1 MNYFKLN
8 EKLLKHNLKNKRS
21 ITLSLVVAFL
31 ITGQIG
37 GFFETEL
44 FARDLRARQKQNND
58 IRPDAGPNGP
68 TMSESAN
75 KMEVVNIV
83 NPNAGG
89 ISHNKFIDFSVGS
102 GNGVIFN
109 NNSTTNPYVSKT
121 GGIVSHNPNL
131 QKSASAILSEVTG
144 NKTSAING
152 TIEIA
157 GQKADFI
164 LANENGIT
172 VNGGGFINTSGV
184 TLTTGKPTVTSS
196 NIDLNVQKGNVVI
209 ENGGIGTAGDYFN
222 IISKTIELKGQVAP
236 FDGEK
241 DADITLLAGQN
252 KATLENGKRISNY
265 QVTGHQK
272 ESNIKYGIYADKLGS
287 MYGKNIK
294 LISTTEG
301 LGVRHEGLIKSSEDI
316 EILSNGDI
324 ELGGARSEKDIRIKG
339 KGDLKTISGSFTNSG
354 IEYNY
359 SIYADNGV
367 EIAVTGDIEIE
378 TVVQAEKTD
387 LKITGKNLKLKAGA
401 TAKLLSQKGIIIKV
415 TGVTTVEKL
424 LVPIR
429 KNGKDSEA
437 PLVVLKDKNGNIVVK
452 DPYSGRELGSN
463 EIEWVSSG
471 IYGNTIDFET
481 GNLINDGVISTGT
494 NSRDNYIKIKATN
507 QVKNNKLISSSG
519 DLNIEARKLINN
531 GNASIKGAAVKI
543 KAADIQNSGEMRQN
557 VGNKG
562 ETVDR
567 VNKIEIDI
575 QNGKIT
581 NSGVISGYNVDIKG
595 TGFVL
600 NEANGRI
607 EASTQDYPK
616 GMGTITI
623 TARNL
628 ENKGIIQSHG
638 KGVRNDI
645 TINTQTLIN
654 ALGAK
659 IVAQKGNLSITT
671 TIGDL
676 LNSGELFASKDVKL
690 ISAKDINNSGK
701 IGGENITVTGISGKF
716 ENYGKI
722 AAVKKLMVHV
732 NNLINVGNPKEIS
745 KYLAAFNAFVQESYD
760 DVIRIIDELEKKLDL
775 TTDSNQFDSLESVL
789 EYYKNLERELS
800 TLKYEVERV
809 GALGILSGN
818 EVELKSDTDILND
831 GIVKSETTV
840 KLETTNNIKNNGVIE
855 GSTDVT
861 LKAGKDITNTQRLY
875 AGKNLT
881 IEGKSFISSGSE
893 DLVAKYVD
901 LMTKYDETRLEEA
914 EKKIKEL
921 EAKLEKET
929 DKAEIDRLKV
939 QLEEYRQIK
948 KEQATYKAEI
958 ITIEKLGVIESENLT
973 VQVTDKIENNGIVIA
988 KKDLILKSTKGDIV
1002 NNSNISAGQ
1011 NATIE
1016 GNSFI
1021 NKVLTV
1027 GGDLTAKVNETFNS
1041 ESLTI
1046 GKNGTINANTV
1057 TIKKDLSVGE
1067 DTKINLEGVDAALKF
1082 DSGSKGNLKKDFTV
1096 KGGEFTNQGELVVGG
1111 KATIDTSSNTS
1122 TLTSSDKKSFINEGK
1137 FDVTGDLDIKSEG
1150 FKNTDGINTG
1160 GNISIDAGS
1169 GKFENANKLQAKG
1182 NGSFTSQGFVNNSE
1196 IVLGGKA
1203 TINAGDGDVENKS
1216 FEAKNDITI
1225 TTTGNVKNTQKLN
1238 TSGKLNVTGKNFEN
1252 LSGAE
1257 IVNSGTD
1264 IIVTENIKNGGDI
1277 EVTGNISL
1285 KGTGANSKLDNTG
1298 NIKATDNGSIDIK
1311 GDLNNTGTL
1320 ATGKKLDIKASSLT
1334 NKNTLQAGEGLKVEL
1349 TKNFSNDTNS
1359 KVLGGSIEI
1368 LAKEA
1373 DNGSGFINKGTIQS
1387 NDKLTVDL
1395 GDKDIDINFTSG
1407 SKMSSQ
1413 GTMTIKTGGAI
1424 TNESRLQNFGSLD
1437 FTAGKNITNKGMIVS
1452 NGDIKLSSGQSIINE
1467 AQKTIWAAKKMFLNA
1482 MNQILNQLGAAIE
1495 SKGDMTLTAAHL
1507 VNDAG
1512 SIKAGGNLTI
1522 NADKVENKS
1531 VVTGNGYKQV
1541 DVKKYSDRDIYYHA
1555 AYKEYG
1561 RVNIE
1566 FPIFEADI
1574 LVKDMASIQ
1583 AGGNVTINEKTAN
1596 SKAEIINSS
1605 GVISSGKD
1613 MTIKGNLKNETYSVN
1628 MSVEEY
1634 LSKVK
1639 VNFAKEVFTITD
1651 LPLAGWNPNVF
1662 NGTLKEALERI
1673 ANGINGS
1680 GGYHRALVK
1689 IAEKNATLKALL
1701 TSALGPDW
1709 TTKIDMAKYNGNA
1722 KYSFYATN
1730 GNARL
1735 IAGGKFNHSG
1745 GTFEN
1750 IAGEK
1755 VENKKIDVSIG
1766 ENTVD
1771 GIQADLGVNVKDPNS
1786 ITEVDGVKQVH
1797 DVEIQTGT
1805 VTINGVT
1812 ITAGSGGGVSSIAV
1826 AGTINPIVFIDIP
1839 VGENGIFK
1847 PAAPRPNGSVPYL
1860 FETNIDFID
1869 VSKYYG
1875 SDYFFQQSGYDPN
1888 KTPTVIG
1895 DAYYEQQLI
1904 NNTIRE
1910 GLGYSGEVSTDH
1922 IKVMLDN
1929 ALNVKDK
1936 LGLEVGKPLTPEQI
1950 NNLDEDIVWYV
1961 EMEVQGQIVLVPQ
1974 VYFGKDTR
1982 LKMAASDTGAGV
1994 GSSVQ
1999 AGGDINIDA
2008 TEVVNSNG
2016 NISSGGNIDI
2026 KSEKGIT
2033 NNSSAGIN
2041 GGISAKGDVKLD
2053 AKENID
2059 MIGGNIKS
2067 ENGGVDVK
2075 AGGDINIEST
2085 LGYDENGNQTVSNQ
2099 AGISA
2104 KGDVS
2109 VKASGDTTIKGGVV
2123 ESTDGNVAL
2132 GGKNVTIEDQN
2143 IITSGTE
2150 TTTDG
2155 ITTTTKSF
2163 SKSTSS
2169 GSGIGGKNVTIEA
2182 ENDVTIKGSGVAAKE
2197 EVSIKAGDKVN
2208 IVDGQDY
2215 YHETTKSQISGTV
2228 NGLITTGSAKS
2239 ETTASKSKGST
2250 VGGLGGL
2257 KIESGGDTTIKG
2269 SDLIAGDSGIDIKSG
2284 GKVDILDGQDTL
2296 KSTSNS
2302 ATYNGLGFTGT
2313 SEKTSSTTS
2322 KGSGLTTTGGIN
2334 IESKDGVKSVGTEFT
2349 AGGDMNIKTDGDVS
2363 FEAGK
2368 NTYESEKSSISV
2380 GVTNAG
2386 ASAGAGGSSVS
2397 AGWNPLDGGSTEV
2410 INGDPV
2416 QVGKDSMIKGNSKAG
2431 KNYMDALTDAS
2442 VQIGVSMKNSS
2453 EKSTTWTEGSVK
2465 TGGNL
2470 NITSGGKTDIGGSD
2484 FETGGDF
2491 TIKAKSIDTTKYE
2504 DVVEKKS
2511 SGLDIGVTVKNSTT
2525 SSIADAVNKGMQI
2538 ADSAKDGAVNEALA
2552 AAQVAGS
2559 VTNVIFGDLAGN
2571 TTSVTGNI
2579 GWNSSNSKTTKEN
2592 TTNIKSGGKLQF
2604 EATDGNID
2612 LKGVQAEANDVSL
2625 SAKNGEINITDA
2637 KETVTEHSKGVNISG
2652 GVTASVGVGAIDGAN
2667 AQLGV
2672 TGNVSYNQSDVNNEY
2687 SKGSSIV
2694 AKNGVSIESGKDTNI
2709 IGSTVEGNNV
2719 DLKVGGDLNIET
2731 KVDKI
2736 DESRIEAWL
2745 GADVSAGVATNTIG
2759 TGDLGLSAG
2768 GGQIFKKGSEVTTQA
2783 GIKAKND
2790 ITVKVD
2796 GDANLKGGV
2805 LGSETGAGNVDIGG
2819 NLNASDVKT
2828 DLNAGGAIVGISGG
2842 TKGGGIQ
2849 GEVGDVIDKEQTA
2862 KSGINVNPDK
2872 ITVGGDVTVN
2882 GGSGDKNNVG
2892 VDMENSLTT
2901 DKDVYKQGG
2910 TFSGTASAIPGKK
2923 KKGNGDA
2930 DHVAPPTKKTD
2941 TDIQIPI
2948 KKNPDP
2954 VESKKQVVETPKV
2967 DKGQVVDPPKKQ
2979 VAETVLPPTEA
2990 KVVEVETP
2998 KQKVAETEVPKKE
3011 VPVVETPK
3019 KVDVDVVDGKT
3030 PEIPKP
3036 VIKDGYQKNPDTGK
3050 WEKVTPET
3058 GAKLTNGFFGS
3069 MDSLKGFQ
3077 QGIKKGTVSSDG
3089 GPAAGSGTTPKAPSQ
3104 STPDVSAPQKA
3115 PSTGSGKAVADS
3127 TPDKPITNNGYTKNP
3142 DTGKWEKPHTEGGAQ
3157 TTNGFFGSKSSL
3169 KGFQEGAKSLG
3180 GATGGSKANAG
3191 SSVGGAGTT
3200 AKAPSQST
3208 PDVSAPQKA
3217 PSTGSGKAVADSTP
3231 DKPITNNGYTKNP
3244 DTGKWEKPHT
3254 DGGVKATN
3262 GFFGSSNAVKGFQDG
3277 AKSLGSSNK

>member
-44 FARDLRARQKQNND
+44 FARDLRVRQKQNNE
-58 IRPDAGPNGP
+58 INPDTGGPN
-68 TMSESAN
+68 MSTSAN
-75 KMEVVNIV
+75 GMDVVNIV
-83 NPNAGG
+83 DPNAGG

-144 NKTSAING
+144 NKASAING

-184 TLTTGKPTVTSS
+184 TLSTGKPIVNGS
-196 NIDLNVQKGNVVI
+196 NIELNVQKGNVVV
-209 ENGGIGTAGDYFN
+209 EVGGVGTAGDYFN

-241 DADITLLAGQN
+241 DADLTLLAGQN
-252 KATLENGKRISNY
+252 KVTLENGKRISNY
-265 QVTGHQK
+265 EVTDHQK
-272 ESNIKYGIYADKLGS
+272 DANIKYGIYADKLGS

-324 ELGGARSEKDIRIKG
+324 ELGGLRSEKDIRVKG
-339 KGDLKTISGSFTNSG
+339 KGNLKTISGSFKNSG

-359 SIYADNGV
+359 SVFADNGV
-367 EIAVTGDIEIE
+367 EISMTGDIEIE

-415 TGVTTVEKL
+415 SGVTTVEKL
-424 LVPIR
+424 LVPVR
-429 KNGKDSEA
+429 KGGNDSDA
-437 PLVVLKDKNGNIVVK
+437 PLVVLKDESGNIIVK
-452 DPYSGRELGSN
+452 DPNTGRTLSSN

-471 IYGNTIDFET
+471 IYGNRIDLET
-481 GNLINDGVISTGT
+481 GNLNNDGVISTGT

-507 QVKNNKLISSSG
+507 QIKNNKLISSSG
-519 DLNIEARKLINN
+519 DLNIDSRKLVNTE
-531 GNASIKGAAVKI
+531 NASIKGAAVKI
-543 KAADIQNSGEMRQN
+543 KALDIQNAGEMRQN

-567 VNKIEIDI
+567 SNKIEIDI
-575 QNGKIT
+575 QNGKLT
-581 NSGVISGYNVDIKG
+581 NTGVISGYNVDIKG
-595 TGFVL
+595 TGFIL
-600 NEANGRI
+600 NEVNGKI

-628 ENKGIIQSHG
+628 DNKGTIQSHG
-638 KGVRNDI
+638 QGIRNNI
-645 TINTQTLIN
+645 TINTETLIN
-654 ALGAK
+654 AFGAK
-659 IVAQKGNLSITT
+659 IIAKKGSLTIST

-676 LNSGELFASKDVKL
+676 LNSGELFADKDVIL
-690 ISAKDINNSGK
+690 TSAKNLNNSGK
-701 IGGENITVTGISGKF
+701 IGGENITITATSGKF

-732 NNLINVGNPKEIS
+732 NNLINAGTPEEIS
-745 KYLAAFNAFVQESYD
+745 KYLAAFNAFVQENYD
-760 DVIRIIDELEKKLDL
+760 NVVKIIDELEKKLDSIV
-775 TTDSNQFDSLESVL
+775 DPVQAEALESTL

-818 EVELKSDTDILND
+818 EVELKSNTDILNN
-831 GIVKSETTV
+831 GIVKSETTA
-840 KLETTNNIKNNGVIE
+840 KLEATSKINNNGIVE
-855 GSTDVT
+855 GSTDVI
-861 LKAGKDITNTQRLY
+861 LKAGGDITNTQRLY
-875 AGKNLT
+875 AGKNLN
-881 IEGKSFISSGSE
+881 IEGKSFTSSGTE

-901 LMTKYDETRLEEA
+901 LMTKYDEKKLEEA
-914 EKKIKEL
+914 ETKIKEL

-929 DKAEIDRLKV
+929 NKAEIDKLKT
-939 QLEEYRQIK
+939 QLEEYRKIK
-948 KEQATYKAEI
+948 KEQAAYKAEI
-958 ITIEKLGVIESENLT
+958 ITIKGLGVIESENLT
-973 VQVTDKIENNGIVIA
+973 VQVTDKIENSGIVIA
-988 KKDLILKSTKGDIV
+988 KKDLTLKSTNGDII

-1011 NATIE
+1011 NAMIE

-1027 GGDLTAKVNETFNS
+1027 GGDLVGKVKNS
-1041 ESLTI
+1041 FDSDSLTI
-1046 GKNGTINANTV
+1046 VKNATIDANTV
-1057 TIKKDLSVGE
+1057 NIKKDLSVGE
-1067 DTKINLEGVDAALKF
+1067 NTQVNLGGANASLKLE
-1082 DSGSKGNLKKDFTV
+1082 SGSKSNLKKDLTV
-1096 KGGEFTNQGELVVGG
+1096 KGGEFINQGELVVGG

-1122 TLTSSDKKSFINEGK
+1122 TLTSSDKKSFTNEGK

-1160 GNISIDAGS
+1160 GNISIDAGL

-1182 NGSFTSQGFVNNSE
+1182 NGNFTSQGFVNNNE

-1203 TINAGDGDVENKS
+1203 TINAGSGDVENKS
-1216 FEAKNDITI
+1216 FEAKDDITI
-1225 TTTGNVKNTQKLN
+1225 TTTGNVKNTHKLN
-1238 TSGKLNVTGKNFEN
+1238 TSGKLNITGKKFEN
-1252 LSGAE
+1252 TLVAE
-1257 IVNSGTD
+1257 VVNKGTD
-1264 IIVTENIKNGGDI
+1264 ITVIEGIKNEGNI
-1277 EVTGNISL
+1277 EVTGDISL

-1298 NIKATDNGSIDIK
+1298 NIKATGNGNIAIN
-1311 GDLNNTGTL
+1311 GDLNNDGTL

-1334 NKNTLQAGEGLKVEL
+1334 NKNILQAGEGLKAEL
-1349 TKNFSNDTNS
+1349 TKNFNNDTNS
-1359 KVLGGSIEI
+1359 KVLGGDIEI

-1373 DNGSGFINKGTIQS
+1373 ENGSGFVNKGTIQS
-1387 NDKLTVDL
+1387 NGNLTVDL
-1395 GDKDIDINFTSG
+1395 GDKNIDVNFTSG
-1407 SKMSSQ
+1407 SKMSSL

-1424 TNESRLQNFGSLD
+1424 TNDSRLQNFGSLD
-1437 FTAGKNITNKGMIVS
+1437 FTAGKSITNNAMIVS
-1452 NGDIKLSSGQSIINE
+1452 NGDIKFTSKEDIINTE
-1467 AQKTIWAAKKMFLNA
+1467 RATIWAAKEMVLNA
-1482 MNQILNQLGAAIE
+1482 MKQILNKLGAAIE
-1495 SKGDMTLTAAHL
+1495 SKGDMILTATHL

-1522 NADKVENKS
+1522 NADKVENRS
-1531 VVTGNGYKQV
+1531 VVTGTGYVQTGT
-1541 DVKKYSDRDIYYHA
+1541 VKMTERYKFQWIGINRYEVIDI
-1555 AYKEYG
+1555 E
-1561 RVNIE
+1561 I
-1566 FPIFEADI
+1566 PIFQSE
-1574 LVKDMASIQ
+1574 LVVKD
-1583 AGGNVTINEKTAN
+1583 
-1596 SKAEIINSS
+1596 KAT
-1605 GVISSGKD
+1605 ISSGKNLTINSKNGGNSD
-1613 MTIKGNLKNETYSVN
+1613 VVNSSGLMSAKENIDIKGNLRNETSNIN
-1628 MSVEEY
+1628 MSVDEY
-1634 LSKVK
+1634 LSKINVHWRWENK
-1639 VNFAKEVFTITD
+1639 TVGDAW
-1651 LPLAGWNPNVF
+1651 LAGGTNGQ
-1662 NGTLKEALERI
+1662 GTLKDLLFRITGNSNALQVLKQI
-1673 ANGINGS
+1673 AN
-1680 GGYHRALVK
+1680 
-1689 IAEKNATLKALL
+1689 KNPELKNLMNSAFGPEWMGQSTLD
-1701 TSALGPDW
+1701 SQ
-1709 TTKIDMAKYNGNA
+1709 KYNGSQ
-1722 KYSFYATN
+1722 KYYFYATN
-1730 GNARL
+1730 GNAQIL
-1735 IAGGKFNHSG
+1735 AGNKFNQSGGKF
-1745 GTFEN
+1745 EN
-1750 IAGEK
+1750 IGGETGG
-1755 VENKKIDVSIG
+1755 NKTIDVSIG
-1766 ENTVD
+1766 ENNVT
-1771 GIQADLGVNVKDPNS
+1771 GTQANLGVSVKDPNS

-1826 AGTINPIVFIDIP
+1826 AGTISPIVFIDIP

-1847 PAAPRPNGSVPYL
+1847 PAVPRPNGSVPYL

-1875 SDYFFQQSGYDPN
+1875 SDYFFKQSGYDPN

-1982 LKMAASDTGAGV
+1982 LKMAAADTGAGV

-2132 GGKNVTIEDQN
+2132 GGKNITIEDQN

-2182 ENDVTIKGSGVAAKE
+2182 EKDATIKGSGVAAKE

-2208 IVDGQDY
+2208 IIDGQDY
-2215 YHETTKSQISGTV
+2215 YHETTKSEISGTV
-2228 NGLITTGSAKS
+2228 NGLITIGSAKS

-2269 SDLIAGDSGIDIKSG
+2269 SDLIAGNSGIEIKSG

-2386 ASAGAGGSSVS
+2386 ASAGAGGSSAS

-2667 AQLGV
+2667 VQVGV

-2694 AKNGVSIESGKDTNI
+2694 AKNGVSIESGKNTNI

-2783 GIKAKND
+2783 GIKAKNE
-2790 ITVKVD
+2790 ITAKVE

-2805 LGSETGAGNVDIGG
+2805 LGSETGNGNVDIGG
-2819 NLNASDVKT
+2819 NLNVSDVKT
-2828 DLNAGGAIVGISGG
+2828 DLNAGGAIIGISGG

-2849 GEVGDVIDKEQTA
+2849 GEVGDVIDKKQTA
-2862 KSGINVNPDK
+2862 KSGINVNPDN

-2892 VDMENSLTT
+2892 VDMKNSLTT
-2901 DKDVYKQGG
+2901 DKDIYKQGG

-2923 KKGNGDA
+2923 KGSGDT
-2930 DHVAPPTKKTD
+2930 DQVAPPTKKTD
-2941 TDIQIPI
+2941 TDIQTPI

-2967 DKGQVVDPPKKQ
+2967 DKVQVVDPPKKQ
-2979 VAETVLPPTEA
+2979 VVETVPPPTEA

-2998 KQKVAETEVPKKE
+2998 KQKATETEV
-3011 VPVVETPK
+3011 PK
-3019 KVDVDVVDGKT
+3019 KVDVDVIDGKT
-3030 PEIPKP
+3030 PETPKP
-3036 VIKDGYQKNPDTGK
+3036 VIKDGYQKNPETGK
-3050 WEKVTPET
+3050 WEKVSPET

-3069 MDSLKGFQ
+3069 M
-3077 QGIKKGTVSSDG
+3077 
-3089 GPAAGSGTTPKAPSQ
+3089 
-3104 STPDVSAPQKA
+3104 
-3115 PSTGSGKAVADS
+3115 
-3127 TPDKPITNNGYTKNP
+3127 
-3142 DTGKWEKPHTEGGAQ
+3142 E
-3157 TTNGFFGSKSSL
+3157 SL

-3217 PSTGSGKAVADSTP
+3217 PDTGAGKVVVDSTP
-3231 DKPITNNGYTKNP
+3231 DKPITNGGYTKNP
-3244 DTGKWEKPHT
+3244 ETGKWENLHT
-3254 DGGVKATN
+3254 EGGAKLTN
-3262 GFFGSSNAVKGFQDG
+3262 GFFGSTESLKGFQEG

>member
-44 FARDLRARQKQNND
+44 FARDLRVRQKQNND
-58 IRPDAGPNGP
+58 IRPDTGPNGP

-75 KMEVVNIV
+75 KMDVVNIV
-83 NPNAGG
+83 NPNTGG

-109 NNSTTNPYVSKT
+109 NNSTGNPYVSKT

-131 QKSASAILSEVTG
+131 KNSASAILSEVTG

-184 TLTTGKPTVTSS
+184 TLTTGKPTVTNSG
-196 NIDLNVQKGNVVI
+196 IDLNVQKGNILVEGAGV
-209 ENGGIGTAGDYFN
+209 GASGDYFN
-222 IISKTIELKGQVAP
+222 IISKTIELRGQVAS
-236 FDGEK
+236 FEGEK
-241 DADITLLAGQN
+241 DTDITLLAGQN
-252 KATLENGKRISNY
+252 KVNLANGKRISKY
-265 QVTGHQK
+265 EVIGQQK
-272 ESNIKYGIYADKLGS
+272 DADKKYGIYADKLGS

-301 LGVRHEGLIKSSEDI
+301 LGVRHEGVIKSSEDI

-324 ELGGARSEKDIRIKG
+324 ELGGLRAEKNITVKG
-339 KGDLKTISGSFTNSG
+339 KGNLKTISGSFKNSG

-367 EIAVTGDIEIE
+367 EIAVTGDIEVE
-378 TVVQAEKTD
+378 TVIQAEKTD
-387 LKITGKNLKLKAGA
+387 LKIVGKNLTLKAGA
-401 TAKLLSQKGIIIKV
+401 TAKLLSQKGLIIKV
-415 TGVTTVEKL
+415 SGVTTVEKL

-429 KNGKDSEA
+429 KNGKDSDA
-437 PLVVLKDKNGNIVVK
+437 PLVVLKDKNGKIIVK
-452 DPYSGRELGSN
+452 DPYTERILNSN

-471 IYGNTIDFET
+471 IYGNKIDLET
-481 GNLINDGVISTGT
+481 GNLNNDGVISTGT

-507 QVKNNKLISSSG
+507 QIKNNKLISSSG
-519 DLNIEARKLINN
+519 DLDIEARKIVNSTN
-531 GNASIKGAAVKI
+531 SSIRGAAVKI
-543 KAADIQNSGEMRQN
+543 KASDIQNAGEMRQN

-567 VNKIEIDI
+567 SNKIEIDI
-575 QNGKIT
+575 QSGKLT
-581 NSGVISGYNVDIKG
+581 NTGVISGYNVDIKG
-595 TGFVL
+595 TGFIL
-600 NEANGRI
+600 NEKDGKI

-616 GMGTITI
+616 GLGTIVI
-623 TARNL
+623 TASDL
-628 ENKGIIQSHG
+628 DNKGVIQSHG
-638 KGVRNDI
+638 QGVRNNI
-645 TINTQTLIN
+645 TINTKTLIN
-654 ALGAK
+654 AFGAK
-659 IVAQKGNLSITT
+659 IVAKKGNLSITT
-671 TIGDL
+671 TLGDL
-676 LNSGELFASKDVKL
+676 LNSGELFADKDVTL
-690 ISAKDINNSGK
+690 LSAKDINNSGK
-701 IGGENITVTGISGKF
+701 IGGENITITATYGKF

-732 NNLINVGNPKEIS
+732 NNLINAGTPEEIS
-745 KYLAAFNAFVQESYD
+745 KYLTAFNAFVQENYD
-760 DVIRIIDELEKKLDL
+760 NVVKIIDELEKKI
-775 TTDSNQFDSLESVL
+775 DSTVVVDEAIALESIL
-789 EYYKNLERELS
+789 DYYKNLQRELS

-818 EVELKSDTDILND
+818 EVNLKSNTDILNK
-831 GIVKSETTV
+831 GIVKSETTA
-840 KLETTNNIKNNGVIE
+840 KLEATNNINNNGVVE
-855 GSTDVT
+855 GTTDVT
-861 LKAGKDITNTQRLY
+861 LKAGKDIANTQRLY

-881 IEGKSFISSGSE
+881 IEGRSFTSSGSE
-893 DLVAKYVD
+893 NLVAKYVD
-901 LMTKYDETRLEEA
+901 LMTKYDEKALENAEA
-914 EKKIKEL
+914 KIKEL
-921 EAKLEKET
+921 EKQLNEVTDKVEIERLKAELEK
-929 DKAEIDRLKV
+929 
-939 QLEEYRQIK
+939 YRVIK
-948 KEQATYKAEI
+948 KEQARYKAEI

-988 KKDLILKSTKGDIV
+988 KKDLTLKSTNGEIV

-1011 NATIE
+1011 NAMIE
-1016 GNSFI
+1016 GNSFK
-1021 NKVLTV
+1021 NKALTV
-1027 GGDLTAKVNETFNS
+1027 GGDLTAKVNGAFDS

-1046 GKNGTINANTV
+1046 GKNATINANTV
-1057 TIKKDLSVGE
+1057 NIKKDLSVGE
-1067 DTKINLEGVDAALKF
+1067 KTQVNLGGTNASLKLEN
-1082 DSGSKGNLKKDFTV
+1082 GSKGNLKKDFTV

-1122 TLTSSDKKSFINEGK
+1122 TLTSSDKKSFTNEGK

-1182 NGSFTSQGFVNNSE
+1182 NGNFTSQGFLNNNE

-1203 TINAGDGDVENKS
+1203 TINAGSGDVENKS
-1216 FEAKNDITI
+1216 FEAKDDIKI
-1225 TTTGNVKNTQKLN
+1225 TTTGNVKNTEKLN
-1238 TSGKLNVTGKNFEN
+1238 TSGKLDIKGKNFEN
-1252 LSGAE
+1252 ASGAE
-1257 IVNSGTD
+1257 VVNKGTD
-1264 IIVTENIKNGGDI
+1264 ITVTEGIKNDGNI
-1277 EVTGNISL
+1277 EVTGDISL

-1334 NKNTLQAGEGLKVEL
+1334 NKNTLQAGEGLKAEL

-1359 KVLGGSIEI
+1359 KVLGGNIEI

-1373 DNGSGFINKGTIQS
+1373 ENGSGFVNRGTIQS
-1387 NDKLTVDL
+1387 NGNLTVDL
-1395 GDKDIDINFTSG
+1395 GNKNIDINFTSG

-1424 TNESRLQNFGSLD
+1424 TNDTKLQNFGSLD
-1437 FTAGKNITNKGMIVS
+1437 FTAGKDITNKGMIVS
-1452 NGDIKLSSGQSIINE
+1452 NGDIKLKGQNILNE
-1467 AQKTIWAAKKMFLNA
+1467 TGTSIWAARTLVIEAVEKIWNKLRST
-1482 MNQILNQLGAAIE
+1482 IE
-1495 SKGDMTLTAAHL
+1495 SKGDMTLTAGHL
-1507 VNDAG
+1507 LNEAG
-1512 SIKAGGNLTI
+1512 SIKTSGNLVINANQVENKSEYTGSGFKEIETWVGGAFAQEYKGVAGLILEHHVDITMPIYESDLRVTDKATIASGGNLTI
-1522 NADKVENKS
+1522 NGK
-1531 VVTGNGYKQV
+1531 NGSQ
-1541 DVKKYSDRDIYYHA
+1541 
-1555 AYKEYG
+1555 
-1561 RVNIE
+1561 
-1566 FPIFEADI
+1566 
-1574 LVKDMASIQ
+1574 
-1583 AGGNVTINEKTAN
+1583 T
-1596 SKAEIINSS
+1596 
-1605 GVISSGKD
+1605 D
-1613 MTIKGNLKNETYSVN
+1613 MTNLSGSVTAKGNISVTGNLKNET
-1628 MSVEEY
+1628 MSASMTIEEY
-1634 LSKVK
+1634 LKNIKIKAWWWQKFGANSPGQSGVEYEMSLYE
-1639 VNFAKEVFTITD
+1639 AIT
-1651 LPLAGWNPNVF
+1651 NNKFQKYRVQ
-1662 NGTLKEALERI
+1662 AL
-1673 ANGINGS
+1673 
-1680 GGYHRALVK
+1680 ALVADK
-1689 IAEKNATLKALL
+1689 QPELKKLL
-1701 TSALGPDW
+1701 NTALGPDW
-1709 TTKIDMAKYNGNA
+1709 NTKSDFKDMYKNNGKYTA
-1722 KYSFYATN
+1722 LATN
-1730 GNARL
+1730 GTASIRSGGSFTL
-1735 IAGGKFNHSG
+1735 TGGKF
-1745 GTFEN
+1745 EN
-1750 IAGEK
+1750 ISGDK
-1755 VENKKIDVSIG
+1755 VENTAVDVSIG
-1766 ENTVD
+1766 ENNVT
-1771 GIQADLGVNVKDPNS
+1771 GTQANLGVSVKDPNS

-1875 SDYFFQQSGYDPN
+1875 SDYFFKQSGYDPN

-1982 LKMAASDTGAGV
+1982 LKMAAADTGAGV

-2386 ASAGAGGSSVS
+2386 ASAGAGGSSAS

-2694 AKNGVSIESGKDTNI
+2694 AKNGVSIESGKNTNI

-2783 GIKAKND
+2783 GIKAKNE
-2790 ITVKVD
+2790 ITAKVE

-2819 NLNASDVKT
+2819 NLNVSDVKT
-2828 DLNAGGAIVGISGG
+2828 DLNAGGAIIGISGG

-2849 GEVGDVIDKEQTA
+2849 GEVGDVIDKKQTA
-2862 KSGINVNPDK
+2862 KSGINVNPDN

-2892 VDMENSLTT
+2892 VDMKNSLTT
-2901 DKDVYKQGG
+2901 DKDIYKQGG

-2923 KKGNGDA
+2923 KGSGDT
-2930 DHVAPPTKKTD
+2930 DQVAPPTKKTD
-2941 TDIQIPI
+2941 TDIQTPI

-2967 DKGQVVDPPKKQ
+2967 DKVQVVDPPKKQ
-2979 VAETVLPPTEA
+2979 VVETVPPPTEA

-2998 KQKVAETEVPKKE
+2998 KQKATETEVPKKE
-3011 VPVVETPK
+3011 VPTVETPK

-3030 PEIPKP
+3030 PETPKP
-3036 VIKDGYQKNPDTGK
+3036 VIKDGYQKNPETGK

-3089 GPAAGSGTTPKAPSQ
+3089 GPATGSGTTAKAPSQ

-3115 PSTGSGKAVADS
+3115 PDTGAGKVVVDS
-3127 TPDKPITNNGYTKNP
+3127 TPDKPITNGGYTKNP
-3142 DTGKWEKPHTEGGAQ
+3142 ETGKWEKPHTEGGAKL
-3157 TTNGFFGSKSSL
+3157 TNGFFGSNSSL
-3169 KGFQEGAKSLG
+3169 KGFQDGAKSLG
-3180 GATGGSKANAG
+3180 GVTGGSKANAG

-3217 PSTGSGKAVADSTP
+3217 PSTGSGKAVADSTL

-3244 DTGKWEKPHT
+3244 ETGMWEKTHT

>member
-21 ITLSLVVAFL
+21 ITLSLIVSFL
-31 ITGQIG
+31 ITGHVG

-44 FARDLRARQKQNND
+44 FARDLRPRQKQSND
-58 IRPDAGPNGP
+58 IKSDPNGGPNM
-68 TMSESAN
+68 TTSAN
-75 KMEVVNIV
+75 GMDVVNIV

-89 ISHNKFIDFSVGS
+89 ISHNKFIDFSVGT

-109 NNSTTNPYVSKT
+109 NNSTKDPYVSKT
-121 GGIVSHNPNL
+121 GGIVTHNPNL
-131 QKSASAILSEVTG
+131 QNSASAILSEVTG
-144 NKTSAING
+144 NKVSSING

-184 TLTTGKPTVTSS
+184 TLSTGKPTVNNS
-196 NIDLNVQKGNVVI
+196 NIELNVQKGNISI
-209 ENGGIGTAGDYFN
+209 ESGGVGTAGDYFN
-222 IISKTIELKGQVAP
+222 IVSKTIELRGQVAP

-252 KATLENGKRISNY
+252 KVTLENGKRISNY
-265 QVTGHQK
+265 EVTGHQK
-272 ESNIKYGIYADKLGS
+272 DADKKYGIYADKLGS
-287 MYGKNIK
+287 MYGKNIR

-324 ELGGARSEKDIRIKG
+324 ELGGLRSERDIRVKG
-339 KGDLKTISGSFTNSG
+339 KGNLKTLTGSYKNSNV
-354 IEYNY
+354 EYNY

-367 EIAVTGDIEIE
+367 EISMTGDIEIE

-387 LKITGKNLKLKAGA
+387 LRITGKNLKLKAGA

-415 TGVTTVEKL
+415 SGVTTVEKL
-424 LVPIR
+424 LVPVR
-429 KNGKDSEA
+429 KGGNDSDA
-437 PLVVLKDKNGNIVVK
+437 PLVVLKDDNGNIIVK
-452 DPYSGRELGSN
+452 DPNTGRVLSSN

-471 IYGNTIDFET
+471 IYGNKIDLET

-507 QVKNNKLISSSG
+507 QIKNNKLISSSG
-519 DLNIEARKLINN
+519 DLNVEARKLVNSEN
-531 GNASIKGAAVKI
+531 SSIRGAAVKI
-543 KAADIQNSGEMRQN
+543 KATDIQNAGEMRQN

-567 VNKIEIDI
+567 SNKIEIDI
-575 QNGKIT
+575 QNGKLT
-581 NSGVISGYNVDIKG
+581 NTGVISGYNVDIKG
-595 TGFVL
+595 TGFIL
-600 NEANGRI
+600 NEVNGKI

-628 ENKGIIQSHG
+628 DNKGTIQSHG
-638 KGVRNDI
+638 QGIRNNI
-645 TINTQTLIN
+645 TINTETLIN
-654 ALGAK
+654 AFGAK
-659 IVAQKGNLSITT
+659 IIAKKGSLTIST

-676 LNSGELFASKDVKL
+676 LNSGELFADKDVIL
-690 ISAKDINNSGK
+690 TSAKNLNNSGK
-701 IGGENITVTGISGKF
+701 IGGENITITATSGKF

-732 NNLINVGNPKEIS
+732 NNLINAGTPEEIS
-745 KYLAAFNAFVQESYD
+745 KYLAAFNAFVQENYD
-760 DVIRIIDELEKKLDL
+760 NVVKIIDELEKKLDSIV
-775 TTDSNQFDSLESVL
+775 DAEESIALESTL

-818 EVELKSDTDILND
+818 EVELKSNTDILNN
-831 GIVKSETTV
+831 GIVKSDTSV
-840 KLETTNNIKNNGVIE
+840 KLEATNNLNNNGIIE

-861 LKAGKDITNTQRLY
+861 LKAGGDITNTQRLY
-875 AGKNLT
+875 AGKNLN
-881 IEGKSFISSGSE
+881 IEGKSFTSSGSE
-893 DLVAKYVD
+893 ELVKKYVD
-901 LMTKYDETRLEEA
+901 LMTKYDEKKLEEA
-914 EKKIKEL
+914 ETKIKEL
-921 EAKLEKET
+921 EAKLEKAT
-929 DKAEIDRLKV
+929 DKTAIDSLKAE
-939 QLEEYRQIK
+939 LEKYRAIK

-958 ITIEKLGVIESENLT
+958 ITIKGLGVIESENLT

-988 KKDLILKSTKGDIV
+988 QKNLTLKSTNGDIV
-1002 NNSNISAGQ
+1002 NNSNISAGK
-1011 NATIE
+1011 NVTIE

-1027 GGDLTAKVNETFNS
+1027 GEDFIGKVKEAFDS
-1041 ESLTI
+1041 ESLTV
-1046 GKNGTINANTV
+1046 GKNATIDANTV
-1057 TIKKDLSVGE
+1057 IIKKDISVGE
-1067 DTKINLEGVDAALKF
+1067 NTTINLSGENAELKLETE
-1082 DSGSKGNLKKDFTV
+1082 SKGNLNKDLTV
-1096 KGGEFTNQGELVVGG
+1096 KGGGVTNKGELIIGG
-1111 KATIDTSSNTS
+1111 KANIDTTSVSS
-1122 TLTSSDKKSFINEGK
+1122 TLTSSSTNNKAFVNEGK
-1137 FDVTGDLDIKSEG
+1137 LDVTGNLDIKSEG
-1150 FKNTDGINTG
+1150 FKNTDSVNAGGDLSIN
-1160 GNISIDAGS
+1160 AGS
-1169 GKFENANKLQAKG
+1169 GKFENSNKLQAQGKG
-1182 NGSFTSQGFVNNSE
+1182 DFTSVGFDNQGE

-1203 TINAGDGDVENKS
+1203 NVNAGSGDVESKS
-1216 FEAKNDITI
+1216 FEAKDEITI

-1238 TSGKLNVTGKNFEN
+1238 TAGKLNVTGKSFEN
-1252 LSGAE
+1252 TSGAE
-1257 IVNSGTD
+1257 VVNKGTK
-1264 IIVTENIKNGGDI
+1264 INVTENITNTGNI
-1277 EVTGNISL
+1277 EVTGDISL
-1285 KGTGANSKLDNTG
+1285 KGAGDSSKLDNSG
-1298 NIKATDNGSIDIK
+1298 NIKATGDGTVDIK
-1311 GDLNNTGTL
+1311 GDLSNNGTL
-1320 ATGKKLDIKASSLT
+1320 ATGQKLDIKANSIT
-1334 NKNTLQAGEGLKVEL
+1334 NKGTIQGGGDLKAEL
-1349 TKNFSNDTNS
+1349 TKNFTNETNA
-1359 KVLGGSIEI
+1359 KVAGGSVKII
-1368 LAKEA
+1368 ATEA
-1373 DNGSGFINKGTIQS
+1373 DDKSGFVNKGIIQS
-1387 NDKLTVDL
+1387 NGELTVDL
-1395 GDKDIDINFTSG
+1395 GSKNIDIIFSDS

-1437 FTAGKNITNKGMIVS
+1437 FTAGKDITNKGMIVS
-1452 NGDIKLSSGQSIINE
+1452 NGDIKLTSKENIVNNE
-1467 AQKTIWAAKKMFLNA
+1467 HSTIWAAKEMILNA
-1482 MNQILNQLGAAIE
+1482 MKQILNKLGAAIE
-1495 SKGDMTLTAAHL
+1495 SKGDMTLTAGHL

-1512 SIKAGGNLTI
+1512 SIKSGGNLTI

-1531 VVTGNGYKQV
+1531 VVTGGGYKQV
-1541 DVKKYSDRDIYYHA
+1541 DTIKYSDRDLYFHGA
-1555 AYKEYG
+1555 FKEYG
-1561 RVNIE
+1561 RVNID
-1566 FPIFEADI
+1566 FPVFEADI
-1574 LVKDMASIQ
+1574 VVRDNASIQ
-1583 AGGNVTINEKTAN
+1583 ATGNVIIKGKTSE
-1596 SKAEIINSS
+1596 SKSNVVNSS
-1605 GVISSGKD
+1605 GIISSGKD
-1613 MTIKGNLKNETYSVN
+1613 MTIKGDLTNKTYSVD
-1628 MSVEEY
+1628 MTVEEY

-1639 VNFAKEVFTITD
+1639 VNFAKEVFTVGD
-1651 LPLAGWNPNVF
+1651 LPIAGWNPNVF
-1662 NGTLKEALERI
+1662 NGTLKEALEQI

-1701 TSALGPDW
+1701 TSALGPGW
-1709 TTKIDMAKYNGNA
+1709 INKIDMTNYNGLA

-1730 GNARL
+1730 GSARL
-1735 IAGGKFNHSG
+1735 IAGGKFTHTDG
-1745 GTFEN
+1745 KFEN
-1750 IAGEK
+1750 IAGEQ
-1755 VENKKIDVSIG
+1755 VENTKIDVSIG

-1771 GIQADLGVNVKDPNS
+1771 GIQADLGVSVKDPNA

-1826 AGTINPIVFIDIP
+1826 AGTINPIIFIDIP
-1839 VGENGIFK
+1839 VGNNGIFRPATPK
-1847 PAAPRPNGSVPYL
+1847 PDGSVPYL

-1936 LGLEVGKPLTPEQI
+1936 LGLEIGKPLTPEQI
-1950 NNLDEDIVWYV
+1950 NNLEEDIVWYV

-1974 VYFGKDTR
+1974 VYFGKETR

-2008 TEVVNSNG
+2008 TNVVNSNG

-2026 KSEKGIT
+2026 KSETGIT

-2041 GGISAKGDVKLD
+2041 GGISAKGDIKLD
-2053 AKENID
+2053 AKEDID

-2075 AGGDINIEST
+2075 AGGNINIEST

-2104 KGDVS
+2104 KGDVN
-2109 VKASGDTTIKGGVV
+2109 VKSSGDTSIKGGVV
-2123 ESTDGNVAL
+2123 ESTDGNVTL
-2132 GGKNVTIEDQN
+2132 GGKNVNIEDQN
-2143 IITSGTE
+2143 IISSGTE
-2150 TTTDG
+2150 TTKSG

-2182 ENDVTIKGSGVAAKE
+2182 ENNVTIKGSGVAANE
-2197 EVSIKAGDKVN
+2197 QTSIKAGNDVN
-2208 IVDGQDY
+2208 ITDGQDY

-2228 NGLITTGSAKS
+2228 NGLITTGSGSS
-2239 ETTASKSKGST
+2239 ETTATKSKGST

-2257 KIESGGDTTIKG
+2257 TIESGGDTTIKG
-2269 SDLIAGDSGIDIKSG
+2269 SDLIAGDNGLDIKSG

-2296 KSTSNS
+2296 KTSSKTNS
-2302 ATYNGLGFTGT
+2302 YNGLGFTSS
-2313 SEKTSSTTS
+2313 SEKTNSTTS
-2322 KGSGLTTTGGIN
+2322 QGSGITTSGNIN
-2334 IESKDGVKSVGTEFT
+2334 IESKNGVKSVGTEFT
-2349 AGGDMNIKTDGDVS
+2349 AAGDMNIKTDGDVS

-2386 ASAGAGGSSVS
+2386 ATAGAGGSSVS
-2397 AGWNPLDGGSTEV
+2397 AGWNPLDGASTDSV
-2410 INGDPV
+2410 NGDPV

-2442 VQIGVSMKNSS
+2442 VQIGVSTKKSS

-2511 SGLDIGVTVKNSTT
+2511 SGVDVGITVKNTTT

-2538 ADSAKDGAVNEALA
+2538 ADSAKDGAVNEGLA

-2559 VTNVIFGDLAGN
+2559 VTNVIFGDLVGN

-2579 GWNSSNSKTTKEN
+2579 GWNSSDSKTTKEN
-2592 TTNIKSGGKLQF
+2592 TTNIKTGGKLQF

-2637 KETVTEHSKGVNISG
+2637 KETVTEHSKGVNISA
-2652 GVTASVGVGAIDGAN
+2652 GVTASAGVGAIDGAN
-2667 AQLGV
+2667 AQLGL
-2672 TGNVSYNQSDVNNEY
+2672 TGNVSYNQSDVNNEL
-2687 SKGSSIV
+2687 SNGSSIV
-2694 AKNGVSIESGKDTNI
+2694 AKNKVSIESGKDTNI
-2709 IGSTVEGNNV
+2709 IGSTVEGNDV

-2731 KVDKI
+2731 KANKV
-2736 DESRIEAWL
+2736 DESRVEAWA
-2745 GADVSAGVATNTIG
+2745 GADISAGVATNTIA
-2759 TGDLGLSAG
+2759 TGDIGLSAG
-2768 GGQIFKKGSEVTTQA
+2768 GGQIYKKGNEVTSQA
-2783 GIKAKND
+2783 GIKAKNE
-2790 ITVKVD
+2790 ITAKVE
-2796 GDANLKGGV
+2796 GDANLKGGI
-2805 LGSETGAGNVDIGG
+2805 LGSETGNGNVDIGG
-2819 NLNASDVKT
+2819 NLNSTDVNT
-2828 DLNAGGAIVGISGG
+2828 DLNAGGAIIGVSGG

-2849 GEVGDVIDKEQTA
+2849 GEVGDIINKEQTA
-2862 KSGINVNPDK
+2862 KGGISINPDNV
-2872 ITVGGDVTVN
+2872 TVGGDVTIN
-2882 GGSGDKNNVG
+2882 GNTGDKNDVNI
-2892 VDMENSLTT
+2892 DINNSLTT
-2901 DKDVYKQGG
+2901 DKDEYKQGG
-2910 TFSGTASAIPGKK
+2910 TFSGTASAVPTK
-2923 KKGNGDA
+2923 KKGSYD
-2930 DHVAPPTKKTD
+2930 VEQVTTPPTKKVEFPGPVKVKD
-2941 TDIQIPI
+2941 PEPVEVI
-2948 KKNPDP
+2948 KKKVEEPKIEK
-2954 VESKKQVVETPKV
+2954 VESVELPKKEDVVIIPPKNKDDEVIIPPKDKDDEVIIPSKDKDNDVKVEKVEDPKIEKVESEELPKKQDTEEIPPKKNDEDEIDGKVVDETPK
-2967 DKGQVVDPPKKQ
+2967 P
-2979 VAETVLPPTEA
+2979 
-2990 KVVEVETP
+2990 
-2998 KQKVAETEVPKKE
+2998 
-3011 VPVVETPK
+3011 
-3019 KVDVDVVDGKT
+3019 
-3030 PEIPKP
+3030 I
-3036 VIKDGYQKNPDTGK
+3036 IKDGYQKNPETGK
-3050 WEKVTPET
+3050 WEKI
-3058 GAKLTNGFFGS
+3058 N
-3069 MDSLKGFQ
+3069 
-3077 QGIKKGTVSSDG
+3077 
-3089 GPAAGSGTTPKAPSQ
+3089 
-3104 STPDVSAPQKA
+3104 
-3115 PSTGSGKAVADS
+3115 
-3127 TPDKPITNNGYTKNP
+3127 
-3142 DTGKWEKPHTEGGAQ
+3142 TEVGVK
-3157 TTNGFFGSKSSL
+3157 TTNGFFGSNNSL
-3169 KGFQEGAKSLG
+3169 
-3180 GATGGSKANAG
+3180 
-3191 SSVGGAGTT
+3191 
-3200 AKAPSQST
+3200 
-3208 PDVSAPQKA
+3208 
-3217 PSTGSGKAVADSTP
+3217 
-3231 DKPITNNGYTKNP
+3231 
-3244 DTGKWEKPHT
+3244 
-3254 DGGVKATN
+3254 
-3262 GFFGSSNAVKGFQDG
+3262 KGFQDG

>member
-21 ITLSLVVAFL
+21 ITLSLIVSFL
-31 ITGQIG
+31 ITGHVG

-44 FARDLRARQKQNND
+44 FARDLRPRQKQSND
-58 IRPDAGPNGP
+58 IKSDPNGGPNM
-68 TMSESAN
+68 TTSAN
-75 KMEVVNIV
+75 GMDVVNIV

-89 ISHNKFIDFSVGS
+89 ISHNKFIDFSVGT

-109 NNSTTNPYVSKT
+109 NNSTKDPYVSKT
-121 GGIVSHNPNL
+121 GGIVTHNPNL
-131 QKSASAILSEVTG
+131 QNSASAILSEVTG
-144 NKTSAING
+144 NKVSSING

-184 TLTTGKPTVTSS
+184 TLSTGKPTVNNS
-196 NIDLNVQKGNVVI
+196 NIELNVQKGNISI
-209 ENGGIGTAGDYFN
+209 ESGGVGTAGDYFN
-222 IISKTIELKGQVAP
+222 IVSKTIELRGQVAP

-252 KATLENGKRISNY
+252 KVTLENGKRISNY
-265 QVTGHQK
+265 EVTGHQK
-272 ESNIKYGIYADKLGS
+272 DADKKYGIYADKLGS
-287 MYGKNIK
+287 MYGKNIR

-324 ELGGARSEKDIRIKG
+324 ELGGLRSERDIRVKG
-339 KGDLKTISGSFTNSG
+339 KGNLKTLTGSYKNSNV
-354 IEYNY
+354 EYNY

-367 EIAVTGDIEIE
+367 EISMTGDIEIE

-387 LKITGKNLKLKAGA
+387 LRITGRDLKLKAGA

-415 TGVTTVEKL
+415 SGVTTVEKL
-424 LVPIR
+424 LVPVR
-429 KNGKDSEA
+429 KGGNDSDA
-437 PLVVLKDKNGNIVVK
+437 PLVVLKDDNGNIIVK
-452 DPYSGRELGSN
+452 DPNTGRVLSSN

-471 IYGNTIDFET
+471 IYGNKIDLET

-507 QVKNNKLISSSG
+507 QIKNNKLISSSG
-519 DLNIEARKLINN
+519 DLNVEARKLVNSEN
-531 GNASIKGAAVKI
+531 SSIRGAAVKI
-543 KAADIQNSGEMRQN
+543 KATDIQNAGEMRQN

-567 VNKIEIDI
+567 SNKIEIDI
-575 QNGKIT
+575 QNGKLT
-581 NSGVISGYNVDIKG
+581 NIGVISGYNVDIKG
-595 TGFVL
+595 TGFIL
-600 NEANGRI
+600 NEVNGKI

-628 ENKGIIQSHG
+628 DNKGTIQSHG
-638 KGVRNDI
+638 QGIRNNI
-645 TINTQTLIN
+645 TINTETLIN
-654 ALGAK
+654 AFGAK
-659 IVAQKGNLSITT
+659 IIAKKGSLTIST

-676 LNSGELFASKDVKL
+676 LNSGELFADKDVIL
-690 ISAKDINNSGK
+690 TSAKNLNNSGK
-701 IGGENITVTGISGKF
+701 IGGENITITATSGKF

-732 NNLINVGNPKEIS
+732 NNLINAGTPEEIS
-745 KYLAAFNAFVQESYD
+745 KYLAAFNTFVQENYD
-760 DVIRIIDELEKKLDL
+760 NVVKIIDELEKKLDSIV
-775 TTDSNQFDSLESVL
+775 DAEESMALESTL

-818 EVELKSDTDILND
+818 EVELKSNTDILNN
-831 GIVKSETTV
+831 GIVKSDTSV
-840 KLETTNNIKNNGVIE
+840 KLESTNNLNNNGVIE

-861 LKAGKDITNTQRLY
+861 LKAGGDITNTQRLY
-875 AGKNLT
+875 AGKNLN
-881 IEGKSFISSGSE
+881 IEGKSFTSSGSE
-893 DLVAKYVD
+893 ELVKKYVD
-901 LMTKYDETRLEEA
+901 LMTKYDEKKLEEA
-914 EKKIKEL
+914 EAKIKEL
-921 EAKLEKET
+921 EAKLEKATEKT
-929 DKAEIDRLKV
+929 EIDNLKAE
-939 QLEEYRQIK
+939 LEKYRAIK

-958 ITIEKLGVIESENLT
+958 ITIKGLGVIESENLI

-988 KKDLILKSTKGDIV
+988 QKDLTLKSTNGDIV
-1002 NNSNISAGQ
+1002 NNSNISAGK
-1011 NATIE
+1011 NVTID

-1027 GGDLTAKVNETFNS
+1027 GEDFIGKVKGAFDS
-1041 ESLTI
+1041 ESLTV
-1046 GKNGTINANTV
+1046 GKNATIDANTV
-1057 TIKKDLSVGE
+1057 TIKKDISVGE
-1067 DTKINLEGVDAALKF
+1067 NTTINLSGENAELKLET
-1082 DSGSKGNLKKDFTV
+1082 GSKGNLNKDLTV
-1096 KGGEFTNQGELVVGG
+1096 KGGGVTNKGEVVIGG
-1111 KATIDTSSNTS
+1111 KANIDTTSVSSN
-1122 TLTSSDKKSFINEGK
+1122 LTSSSTNNKAFVNEGK
-1137 FDVTGDLDIKSEG
+1137 LDVTGNLDIKSEG
-1150 FKNTDGINTG
+1150 FKNTDSVNAGGDLSIN
-1160 GNISIDAGS
+1160 AGS
-1169 GKFENANKLQAKG
+1169 GKFENSNKLQAQGKG
-1182 NGSFTSQGFVNNSE
+1182 DFTSVGFDNQGE

-1203 TINAGDGDVENKS
+1203 NVNAGSGDVESKS
-1216 FEAKNDITI
+1216 FEAKDDITI

-1238 TSGKLNVTGKNFEN
+1238 TAGKLNVTGKNFEN
-1252 LSGAE
+1252 TSGAE
-1257 IVNSGTD
+1257 IVNAGTD
-1264 IIVTENIKNGGDI
+1264 VNVTENITNAGNM
-1277 EVTGNISL
+1277 EVTGDISL
-1285 KGTGANSKLDNTG
+1285 KGTGDSSKLDNTG
-1298 NIKATDNGSIDIK
+1298 NIKATGDGTVDIK
-1311 GDLNNTGTL
+1311 GDLSNDSTL
-1320 ATGKKLDIKASSLT
+1320 ATGQKLDIKANSIT
-1334 NKNTLQAGEGLKVEL
+1334 NKGTIQGGGDLKAEL
-1349 TKNFSNDTNS
+1349 TKNFTNETDA
-1359 KVLGGSIEI
+1359 KVAGGSVKII
-1368 LAKEA
+1368 ATEA
-1373 DNGSGFINKGTIQS
+1373 DDKSGFVNKGIIQS
-1387 NDKLTVDL
+1387 NGELTVDL
-1395 GDKDIDINFTSG
+1395 GSKNIDIIFSDS

-1437 FTAGKNITNKGMIVS
+1437 FTAGKDITNKGMIVS
-1452 NGDIKLSSGQSIINE
+1452 NGDIKLKGQNVINE
-1467 AQKTIWAAKKMFLNA
+1467 ASTSIWAARTLVIEAVEKIWNKLKA
-1482 MNQILNQLGAAIE
+1482 TIE

-1512 SIKAGGNLTI
+1512 SIKSGGNLTI

-1531 VVTGNGYKQV
+1531 VVTGEALKEIGEYKSTE
-1541 DVKKYSDRDIYYHA
+1541 KYKFEWIGINKYLAIDMT
-1555 AYKEYG
+1555 
-1561 RVNIE
+1561 
-1566 FPIFEADI
+1566 FPKFESNLIVTDKAI
-1574 LVKDMASIQ
+1574 IQ
-1583 AGGNVTINEKTAN
+1583 ASGNTIITGKNNGNTN
-1596 SKAEIINSS
+1596 IHNYS
-1605 GVISSGKD
+1605 GDITSGKN
-1613 MTIKGNLKNETYSVN
+1613 MSVKGDLKNETSSQSLTVD
-1628 MSVEEY
+1628 EY

-1639 VNFAKEVFTITD
+1639 VTLRWENRTVGDAW
-1651 LPLAGWNPNVF
+1651 LAGGISAEGN
-1662 NGTLKEALERI
+1662 LKDLLASVVENDIYLKVLKQ
-1673 ANGINGS
+1673 
-1680 GGYHRALVK
+1680 H
-1689 IAEKNATLKALL
+1689 AEKEPELKKLLNAAF
-1701 TSALGPDW
+1701 GPDW
-1709 TTKIDMAKYNGNA
+1709 MDKNILDAKKYNSSS

-1730 GNARL
+1730 GSARL
-1735 IAGGKFNHSG
+1735 IAGGKFTHTDG
-1745 GTFEN
+1745 KFEN
-1750 IAGEK
+1750 IAGEQ
-1755 VENKKIDVSIG
+1755 VENTKIDVSIG

-1771 GIQADLGVNVKDPNS
+1771 GIQADLGVSVKDPNA

-1826 AGTINPIVFIDIP
+1826 AGTINPIIFIDIP
-1839 VGENGIFK
+1839 VGNNGIFRPATPK
-1847 PAAPRPNGSVPYL
+1847 PDGSVPYL

-1936 LGLEVGKPLTPEQI
+1936 LGLEIGKPLTPEQI
-1950 NNLDEDIVWYV
+1950 NNLEEDIVWYV

-1974 VYFGKDTR
+1974 VYFGKETR

-2008 TEVVNSNG
+2008 TNVVNSNG

-2026 KSEKGIT
+2026 KSETGIT

-2053 AKENID
+2053 AKEDID

-2075 AGGDINIEST
+2075 AGGNINIEST

-2104 KGDVS
+2104 KGDVN
-2109 VKASGDTTIKGGVV
+2109 VKSSGDTSIKGGVV
-2123 ESTDGNVAL
+2123 ESTDGNVTL
-2132 GGKNVTIEDQN
+2132 GGKNVNIEDQN
-2143 IITSGTE
+2143 IISSGTE
-2150 TTTDG
+2150 TTKSG

-2182 ENDVTIKGSGVAAKE
+2182 ENNVTIKGSGVAANE
-2197 EVSIKAGDKVN
+2197 QTSIKAGNDVN
-2208 IVDGQDY
+2208 ITDGQDY

-2228 NGLITTGSAKS
+2228 NGLITTGSGSS
-2239 ETTASKSKGST
+2239 ETTATKSKGST

-2257 KIESGGDTTIKG
+2257 TIESGGDTTIKG
-2269 SDLIAGDSGIDIKSG
+2269 SDLIAGDNGVDIKSG

-2296 KSTSNS
+2296 KTSSKTNS
-2302 ATYNGLGFTGT
+2302 YNGLGFTSS
-2313 SEKTSSTTS
+2313 SEKTNSTTS
-2322 KGSGLTTTGGIN
+2322 QGSGITTSGNIN
-2334 IESKDGVKSVGTEFT
+2334 IESKNGVKSVGTEFT
-2349 AGGDMNIKTDGDVS
+2349 AAGDMNIKTDGDVS

-2386 ASAGAGGSSVS
+2386 ATAGAGGSSVS
-2397 AGWNPLDGGSTEV
+2397 AGWNPLDGASTDSV
-2410 INGDPV
+2410 NGDPV

-2442 VQIGVSMKNSS
+2442 VQIGVSTKKSS

-2511 SGLDIGVTVKNSTT
+2511 SGVDVGITVKNTTT

-2538 ADSAKDGAVNEALA
+2538 ADSAKDGAVNEGLA

-2559 VTNVIFGDLAGN
+2559 VTNVIFGDLVGN

-2579 GWNSSNSKTTKEN
+2579 GWNSSDSKTTKEN
-2592 TTNIKSGGKLQF
+2592 TTNIKTGGKLQF

-2637 KETVTEHSKGVNISG
+2637 KETVTEHSKGVNISA
-2652 GVTASVGVGAIDGAN
+2652 GVTASAGVGAIDGAN
-2667 AQLGV
+2667 AQLGL
-2672 TGNVSYNQSDVNNEY
+2672 TGNVSYNQSDVNNEL
-2687 SKGSSIV
+2687 SNGSSIV
-2694 AKNGVSIESGKDTNI
+2694 AKNKVSIESGKDTNI
-2709 IGSTVEGNNV
+2709 IGSTVEGNDV

-2731 KVDKI
+2731 KANKV
-2736 DESRIEAWL
+2736 DESRVEAWA
-2745 GADVSAGVATNTIG
+2745 GADISAGVATNTIA
-2759 TGDLGLSAG
+2759 TGDIGLSAG
-2768 GGQIFKKGSEVTTQA
+2768 GGQIYKKGNEVTSQA
-2783 GIKAKND
+2783 GIKAKNE
-2790 ITVKVD
+2790 ITAKVE
-2796 GDANLKGGV
+2796 GDANLKGGI
-2805 LGSETGAGNVDIGG
+2805 LGSETGNGNVDIGG
-2819 NLNASDVKT
+2819 NLNSTDVNT
-2828 DLNAGGAIVGISGG
+2828 DLNAGGAIIGVSGG

-2849 GEVGDVIDKEQTA
+2849 GEVGDIINKEQTA
-2862 KSGINVNPDK
+2862 KGGISINPDNV
-2872 ITVGGDVTVN
+2872 TVGGDVTIN
-2882 GGSGDKNNVG
+2882 GNTGDKSDVN
-2892 VDMENSLTT
+2892 VDMNNSLTT
-2901 DKDVYKQGG
+2901 DKDEYKQGG
-2910 TFSGTASAIPGKK
+2910 TFSGTASAVPTK
-2923 KKGNGDA
+2923 KKGSYDVEQVVDTVDGNFKIPRPEVVIEHPPVYSQVKKGGEKAEVTETPDTQYPEIPSFKIPRPEVVLPEPEKKPVKVEIKVEKVKSEVVKSEDLDPPKPQKPEDIPAKPKDEIVNGY
-2930 DHVAPPTKKTD
+2930 
-2941 TDIQIPI
+2941 
-2948 KKNPDP
+2948 KKNP
-2954 VESKKQVVETPKV
+2954 E
-2967 DKGQVVDPPKKQ
+2967 
-2979 VAETVLPPTEA
+2979 
-2990 KVVEVETP
+2990 
-2998 KQKVAETEVPKKE
+2998 
-3011 VPVVETPK
+3011 
-3019 KVDVDVVDGKT
+3019 
-3030 PEIPKP
+3030 
-3036 VIKDGYQKNPDTGK
+3036 TGK
-3050 WEKVTPET
+3050 WEKLNTDV
-3058 GAKLTNGFFGS
+3058 GAKTTNGFFGS
-3069 MDSLKGFQ
+3069 MESLKNFQ
-3077 QGIKKGTVSSDG
+3077 KGVKSLRTGGKNKNTTDTSTSGVTTPGSSTSQNTSNLPNTSKTPNVDG
-3089 GPAAGSGTTPKAPSQ
+3089 GKTSVESSPE
-3104 STPDVSAPQKA
+3104 
-3115 PSTGSGKAVADS
+3115 
-3127 TPDKPITNNGYTKNP
+3127 KPITNNGYTKNP
-3142 DTGKWEKPHTEGGAQ
+3142 ETGKWEKVNTDVGVK
-3157 TTNGFFGSKSSL
+3157 TTNGFFGSNNSL
-3169 KGFQEGAKSLG
+3169 
-3180 GATGGSKANAG
+3180 
-3191 SSVGGAGTT
+3191 
-3200 AKAPSQST
+3200 
-3208 PDVSAPQKA
+3208 
-3217 PSTGSGKAVADSTP
+3217 
-3231 DKPITNNGYTKNP
+3231 
-3244 DTGKWEKPHT
+3244 
-3254 DGGVKATN
+3254 
-3262 GFFGSSNAVKGFQDG
+3262 KGFQDG

>member
-44 FARDLRARQKQNND
+44 FARDLRVRQKQNNE
-58 IRPDAGPNGP
+58 INPDTGGPGM
-68 TMSESAN
+68 TTSAN
-75 KMEVVNIV
+75 GMDVVNIV
-83 NPNAGG
+83 DPNAGG

-109 NNSTTNPYVSKT
+109 NNSTKDPYVSKT
-121 GGIVSHNPNL
+121 GGIVTHNPNL
-131 QKSASAILSEVTG
+131 QKSASAILSEITG
-144 NKTSAING
+144 SKTSAING

-184 TLTTGKPTVTSS
+184 TLTTGKPTITNSG
-196 NIDLNVQKGNVVI
+196 IDLNVQKGNIVI
-209 ENGGIGTAGDYFN
+209 ETGGVGTAGDYFN
-222 IISKTIELKGQVAP
+222 IVSKTIELRGQVAP

-241 DADITLLAGQN
+241 DADLTLLAGQN
-252 KATLENGKRISNY
+252 KVSLANGKRISSHEVIG
-265 QVTGHQK
+265 QQK
-272 ESNIKYGIYADKLGS
+272 DADKKYGIYADKLGS

-324 ELGGARSEKDIRIKG
+324 ELGGVRSEKDIRIKG
-339 KGDLKTISGSFTNSG
+339 NGNLKTLSGSFKNSG

-359 SIYADNGV
+359 SVYADNGV
-367 EIAVTGDIEIE
+367 EISMAGDLEIE
-378 TVVQAEKTD
+378 TVIQSEKTD
-387 LKITGKNLKLKAGA
+387 LKITGRNLTLKAGA
-401 TAKLLSQKGIIIKV
+401 TAKLLSQKGLLIKV

-429 KNGKDSEA
+429 KNGKDSDP
-437 PLVVLKDKNGNIVVK
+437 PLVVLKNDNGDIIVR
-452 DPYSGRELGSN
+452 DPSTGRELKSN

-471 IYGNTIDFET
+471 IYGNKIDLET
-481 GNLINDGVISTGT
+481 GSLINDAVISTGT
-494 NSRDNYIKIKATN
+494 NIRENYINIKATN
-507 QVKNNKLISSSG
+507 QIKNNKLISSSG
-519 DLNIEARKLINN
+519 DLNIEAKKLINTSN
-531 GNASIKGAAVKI
+531 SSIKGAAVKI
-543 KAADIQNSGEMRQN
+543 KASDIQNAGEMRQN

-567 VNKIEIDI
+567 SNKIEIDI
-575 QNGKIT
+575 QNGKLT
-581 NSGVISGYNVDIKG
+581 NTGVISGYNVDIKG
-595 TGFVL
+595 SGFIL
-600 NEANGRI
+600 NQKDGKI

-628 ENKGIIQSHG
+628 DNKGIIQSHG
-638 KGVRNDI
+638 QGIRNNI
-645 TINTQTLIN
+645 TINTETLIN
-654 ALGAK
+654 AFGAK
-659 IVAQKGNLSITT
+659 IIAKKGSLSITT
-671 TIGDL
+671 TVGDL
-676 LNSGELFASKDVKL
+676 LNSGELFADKDVTL
-690 ISAKDINNSGK
+690 VSAKNVNNSGK
-701 IGGENITVTGISGKF
+701 IGGDNITITATSGKF

-722 AAVKKLMVHV
+722 AAVKKLMIHV
-732 NNLINVGNPKEIS
+732 NNLINAGTPEEIS
-745 KYLAAFNAFVQESYD
+745 KYLTAFNAFVQENYD
-760 DVIRIIDELEKKLDL
+760 NVVKIIDELNKKLDSMVD
-775 TTDSNQFDSLESVL
+775 TNEIEALESIL

-800 TLKYEVERV
+800 TLKYEVEKV

-818 EVELKSDTDILND
+818 EVELKSSTDILNN
-831 GIVKSETTV
+831 GIVKSETTA
-840 KLETTNNIKNNGVIE
+840 KLEATNNINNNGVVE

-875 AGKNLT
+875 AGKNLA
-881 IEGKSFISSGSE
+881 IESKSFISSGTE
-893 DLVAKYVD
+893 ELVKKYVD
-901 LMTKYDETRLEEA
+901 LMTKYDEKKLEKA
-914 EKKIKEL
+914 EGKIKEL
-921 EAKLEKET
+921 EAKLEKAT
-929 DKAEIDRLKV
+929 DKEEIKKLKAELSEARK
-939 QLEEYRQIK
+939 IK
-948 KEQATYKAEI
+948 KEQAAYKAEI
-958 ITIEKLGVIESENLT
+958 ITIKGLGVIESENLT

-988 KKDLILKSTKGDIV
+988 KKDLTLKSTNGDII

-1011 NATIE
+1011 NVTIE

-1021 NKVLTV
+1021 NKVLTA
-1027 GGDLTAKVNETFNS
+1027 GGDLVGKVKNS
-1041 ESLTI
+1041 FDSDSLTV
-1046 GKNGTINANTV
+1046 GKNATIDANIV
-1057 TIKKDLSVGE
+1057 NIKKDLSVGE
-1067 DTKINLEGVDAALKF
+1067 NTQVNLGGANASLKF
-1082 DSGSKGNLKKDFTV
+1082 ENGSKGNLKKDFTV

-1122 TLTSSDKKSFINEGK
+1122 TLTSSDKKSFTNEGK

-1182 NGSFTSQGFVNNSE
+1182 NGNFTSQGFVNNNE

-1203 TINAGDGDVENKS
+1203 TINAGSGDVENKS
-1216 FEAKNDITI
+1216 FEAKDDITI

-1238 TSGKLNVTGKNFEN
+1238 TSGKLDIKGKNFEN
-1252 LSGAE
+1252 ASGAE
-1257 IVNSGTD
+1257 IVNKGTD
-1264 IIVTENIKNGGDI
+1264 ITVTEGIKNEGNI
-1277 EVTGNISL
+1277 EVTGDISL
-1285 KGTGANSKLDNTG
+1285 KGTGANSKLDNIG

-1334 NKNTLQAGEGLKVEL
+1334 NKNTLQAGEGLKAEL

-1359 KVLGGSIEI
+1359 KVLGGSIDI

-1373 DNGSGFINKGTIQS
+1373 DNGGGFINKGTIQS
-1387 NDKLTVDL
+1387 NGNLTVDL
-1395 GDKDIDINFTSG
+1395 GNKNIDINFTSG

-1522 NADKVENKS
+1522 SADKVENKS
-1531 VVTGNGYKQV
+1531 KYTGNGYKKV
-1541 DVKKYSDRDIYYHA
+1541 NTVSLTETVKVHWTGYNKYEIIDI
-1555 AYKEYG
+1555 E
-1561 RVNIE
+1561 I
-1566 FPIFEADI
+1566 PIFEADL
-1574 LVKDMASIQ
+1574 LVTDKATIQSGGSISIKGKTKENSNIHNL
-1583 AGGNVTINEKTAN
+1583 AGLISGKNDVLIKGDLINET
-1596 SKAEIINSS
+1596 
-1605 GVISSGKD
+1605 
-1613 MTIKGNLKNETYSVN
+1613 KNVS
-1628 MSVEEY
+1628 MSVDEY
-1634 LSKVK
+1634 LSQIKVHWWWK
-1639 VNFAKEVFTITD
+1639 TTLLGTDAFANKGTIGDGSLKD
-1651 LPLAGWNPNVF
+1651 LLSGMVGNGNALYLLKQVANKNPE
-1662 NGTLKEALERI
+1662 LK
-1673 ANGINGS
+1673 
-1680 GGYHRALVK
+1680 K
-1689 IAEKNATLKALL
+1689 IMN
-1701 TSALGPDW
+1701 SAFGPDW
-1709 TTKIDMAKYNGNA
+1709 ESKNTLEYSKYDGSQR
-1722 KYSFYATN
+1722 YYYYATN
-1730 GNARL
+1730 GNAQILAGNRFDQS
-1735 IAGGKFNHSG
+1735 GGKF
-1745 GTFEN
+1745 EN
-1750 IAGEK
+1750 IGGEA
-1755 VENKKIDVSIG
+1755 VGNKRIDVSIG

-1974 VYFGKDTR
+1974 VYFGKETR

-2109 VKASGDTTIKGGVV
+2109 VKASGDTSIKGGVV

-2538 ADSAKDGAVNEALA
+2538 ADSAKDGAVNEA
-2552 AAQVAGS
+2552 
-2559 VTNVIFGDLAGN
+2559 
-2571 TTSVTGNI
+2571 
-2579 GWNSSNSKTTKEN
+2579 
-2592 TTNIKSGGKLQF
+2592 
-2604 EATDGNID
+2604 
-2612 LKGVQAEANDVSL
+2612 
-2625 SAKNGEINITDA
+2625 
-2637 KETVTEHSKGVNISG
+2637 
-2652 GVTASVGVGAIDGAN
+2652 
-2667 AQLGV
+2667 
-2672 TGNVSYNQSDVNNEY
+2672 
-2687 SKGSSIV
+2687 
-2694 AKNGVSIESGKDTNI
+2694 
-2709 IGSTVEGNNV
+2709 
-2719 DLKVGGDLNIET
+2719 
-2731 KVDKI
+2731 
-2736 DESRIEAWL
+2736 
-2745 GADVSAGVATNTIG
+2745 
-2759 TGDLGLSAG
+2759 
-2768 GGQIFKKGSEVTTQA
+2768 
-2783 GIKAKND
+2783 
-2790 ITVKVD
+2790 
-2796 GDANLKGGV
+2796 
-2805 LGSETGAGNVDIGG
+2805 
-2819 NLNASDVKT
+2819 
-2828 DLNAGGAIVGISGG
+2828 
-2842 TKGGGIQ
+2842 
-2849 GEVGDVIDKEQTA
+2849 
-2862 KSGINVNPDK
+2862 
-2872 ITVGGDVTVN
+2872 
-2882 GGSGDKNNVG
+2882 
-2892 VDMENSLTT
+2892 
-2901 DKDVYKQGG
+2901 
-2910 TFSGTASAIPGKK
+2910 
-2923 KKGNGDA
+2923 
-2930 DHVAPPTKKTD
+2930 
-2941 TDIQIPI
+2941 
-2948 KKNPDP
+2948 
-2954 VESKKQVVETPKV
+2954 
-2967 DKGQVVDPPKKQ
+2967 
-2979 VAETVLPPTEA
+2979 
-2990 KVVEVETP
+2990 
-2998 KQKVAETEVPKKE
+2998 
-3011 VPVVETPK
+3011 
-3019 KVDVDVVDGKT
+3019 
-3030 PEIPKP
+3030 
-3036 VIKDGYQKNPDTGK
+3036 
-3050 WEKVTPET
+3050 
-3058 GAKLTNGFFGS
+3058 
-3069 MDSLKGFQ
+3069 
-3077 QGIKKGTVSSDG
+3077 
-3089 GPAAGSGTTPKAPSQ
+3089 
-3104 STPDVSAPQKA
+3104 
-3115 PSTGSGKAVADS
+3115 
-3127 TPDKPITNNGYTKNP
+3127 
-3142 DTGKWEKPHTEGGAQ
+3142 
-3157 TTNGFFGSKSSL
+3157 
-3169 KGFQEGAKSLG
+3169 
-3180 GATGGSKANAG
+3180 
-3191 SSVGGAGTT
+3191 
-3200 AKAPSQST
+3200 
-3208 PDVSAPQKA
+3208 
-3217 PSTGSGKAVADSTP
+3217 
-3231 DKPITNNGYTKNP
+3231 
-3244 DTGKWEKPHT
+3244 
-3254 DGGVKATN
+3254 
-3262 GFFGSSNAVKGFQDG
+3262 
-3277 AKSLGSSNK
+3277 